1 MYKKKLMKICL
12 ASALAVSMVST
23 NVAPVLA
30 ADVAATAYE
39 GDQQVS
45 IEFVCGDEVV
55 VPERVYIVKGE
66 EYAEYGTVMFKTA
79 ELEQYIPEGYQLDES
94 YDGMPDQ
101 IWDKNIT
108 DEENNTKPLTV
119 KLKKI
124 TAEEVGDF
132 NISVQFTCEG
142 VSVSDPVTCT
152 VNGTHYVDGPYAN
165 TTFSWEKLYKALADQ
180 IPAGY
185 ELITSE
191 QGDTSVEDG
200 QTLTVELKK
209 ITAEEVGDFTVK
221 VQFTVNGELVGE
233 PVDCIVNGTHYVD
246 GTYASTTFK
255 REELA
260 EYIPEGYKMTEET
273 GDVSVEDGKILN
285 FEIAKDSS
293 EEAGDF
299 FVDVRFMY
307 NGCEYQVVND
317 CVVNG
322 TKHVSD
328 DATYTMF
335 NYSELEEYVPE
346 GYVMTMSGD
355 VTVYEGQTVNVN
367 IVPENSSISVGDFRV
382 DVKFTYAG
390 AEVATV
396 KDCIVNGTQ
405 TTAGELTYTIFNYSE
420 LEEYVPKGY
429 VLTPAGEV
437 TAYDGETLE
446 VSVAPEEARVSVGDF
461 FVKVKF
467 VSDGEELTSEQGYI
481 VNGTQIANSNHTYTM
496 FNYSELEEYVP
507 AGYKLT
513 PSGDVTITDD
523 EVLEVNVEA
532 VDPSVSVGDFFV
544 NVKFVCDGEDLT
556 PVVDCIIN
564 GTQTDNGQC
573 IYTMFNYSELEE
585 YVPEGY
591 VMTVSGDVTVYD
603 GEILEVNVAPKDAS
617 VSVGDFFVNVK
628 FVSDGKE
635 IVPAKD
641 YIINGTQV
649 DNGKY
654 VYTMFN
660 YSELKEYVPEGYAM
674 TAAGDVTVYDGETLE
689 VNLDKI
695 QKESIVNVRFVYH
708 KKVLASG
715 DYFVDPDGDGIF
727 NWSELS
733 KYVPDGYKMLRWGN
747 ESVDAGPFVV
757 QLAKKTN
764 YVPGTPGIDGKKNG
778 WYKVGDSDWSYYINN
793 RKVVSDWVA
802 VEEADPYNNNEV
814 GTVWYHMNSEGL
826 MDRGWIIDESGW
838 KVYLLD
844 SNGRMMHSQW
854 VNAPASE
861 ELNRPAGLYKLTD
874 DGAVQMNGWAE
885 SVTPGIY
892 WFCNAG
898 TGLFEVDNPASWGSE
913 KLF

>member
-30 ADVAATAYE
+30 VEINASDSGVSTSISATINFVAE
-39 GDQQVS
+39 GYDK
-45 IEFVCGDEVV
+45 
-55 VPERVYIVKGE
+55 P
-66 EYAEYGTVMFKTA
+66 FKTINNVTVSGNVFNPK
-79 ELEQYIPEGYQLDES
+79 EIVDFIPDGYQLASNEDVMLEEGQVTIVLKSAPMVKIQFYDTVSNKEIGGGDYFVNKDGDEIFNFAELPIP
-94 YDGMPDQ
+94 DGYKLVETGDQ
-101 IWDKNIT
+101 F
-108 DEENNTKPLTV
+108 V
-119 KLKKI
+119 KDY
-124 TAEEVGDF
+124 A
-132 NISVQFTCEG
+132 
-142 VSVSDPVTCT
+142 
-152 VNGTHYVDGPYAN
+152 DGNAH
-165 TTFSWEKLYKALADQ
+165 
-180 IPAGY
+180 
-185 ELITSE
+185 
-191 QGDTSVEDG
+191 
-200 QTLTVELKK
+200 
-209 ITAEEVGDFTVK
+209 TVK
-221 VQFTVNGELVGE
+221 VTPIQK
-233 PVDCIVNGTHYVD
+233 
-246 GTYASTTFK
+246 AS
-255 REELA
+255 
-260 EYIPEGYKMTEET
+260 II
-273 GDVSVEDGKILN
+273 KIL
-285 FEIAKDSS
+285 FEHDGHNVGG
-293 EEAGDF
+293 GDF
-299 FVDVRFMY
+299 FVDEDGDGV
-307 NGCEYQVVND
+307 
-317 CVVNG
+317 
-322 TKHVSD
+322 
-328 DATYTMF
+328 F
-335 NYSELEEYVPE
+335 NLSELILP
-346 GYVMTMSGD
+346 D
-355 VTVYEGQTVNVN
+355 
-367 IVPENSSISVGDFRV
+367 
-382 DVKFTYAG
+382 
-390 AEVATV
+390 
-396 KDCIVNGTQ
+396 
-405 TTAGELTYTIFNYSE
+405 
-420 LEEYVPKGY
+420 
-429 VLTPAGEV
+429 
-437 TAYDGETLE
+437 
-446 VSVAPEEARVSVGDF
+446 
-461 FVKVKF
+461 
-467 VSDGEELTSEQGYI
+467 
-481 VNGTQIANSNHTYTM
+481 
-496 FNYSELEEYVP
+496 
-507 AGYKLT
+507 GYKLKVT
-513 PSGDVTITDD
+513 GDQFVKDYADGNAHVI
-523 EVLEVNVEA
+523 EVEP
-532 VDPSVSVGDFFV
+532 VDPLVSVGDFFV
-544 NVKFVCDGEDLT
+544 NVKFVCDGKELAPAADC
-556 PVVDCIIN
+556 VVN

-603 GEILEVNVAPKDAS
+603 GETLEVNVAPKDAS

-628 FVSDGKE
+628 FVSGGTE
-635 IVPAKD
+635 VVPAKD
-641 YIINGTQV
+641 YIVNGTQV
-649 DNGKY
+649 DNGEY

-695 QKESIVNVRFVYH
+695 QKESIINVRFVYH
-708 KKVLASG
+708 KKVLAGG
-715 DYFVDPDGDGIF
+715 DYFVDEDGDGIF

-733 KYVPDGYKMLRWGN
+733 EYVPDGYKMLRWGD

-764 YVPGTPGIDGKKNG
+764 SVPGEPGIDGKKNG

>member
-30 ADVAATAYE
+30 VEINASDSGVSTSISATINFVAE
-39 GDQQVS
+39 GYDK
-45 IEFVCGDEVV
+45 
-55 VPERVYIVKGE
+55 P
-66 EYAEYGTVMFKTA
+66 FKTINNVTVSGNVFNPK
-79 ELEQYIPEGYQLDES
+79 EIVDFIPDGYQLASNEDVMLEEGQVTIVLKSAPMVKIQFYDTVSNKEIGGGDYFVNKDGDEIFNFAELPIP
-94 YDGMPDQ
+94 DGYKLVETGDQ
-101 IWDKNIT
+101 FVKDYADGNAH
-108 DEENNTKPLTV
+108 TV
-119 KLKKI
+119 KVEPIQKSSIVKVVFDYNG
-124 TAEEVGDF
+124 EEVG
-132 NISVQFTCEG
+132 G
-142 VSVSDPVTCT
+142 
-152 VNGTHYVDGPYAN
+152 
-165 TTFSWEKLYKALADQ
+165 
-180 IPAGY
+180 
-185 ELITSE
+185 
-191 QGDTSVEDG
+191 
-200 QTLTVELKK
+200 
-209 ITAEEVGDFTVK
+209 
-221 VQFTVNGELVGE
+221 
-233 PVDCIVNGTHYVD
+233 
-246 GTYASTTFK
+246 
-255 REELA
+255 
-260 EYIPEGYKMTEET
+260 
-273 GDVSVEDGKILN
+273 
-285 FEIAKDSS
+285 
-293 EEAGDF
+293 GDF
-299 FVDVRFMY
+299 FVDEDGDGV
-307 NGCEYQVVND
+307 
-317 CVVNG
+317 
-322 TKHVSD
+322 
-328 DATYTMF
+328 F
-335 NYSELEEYVPE
+335 NLSELTLPE
-346 GYVMTMSGD
+346 GYELVETGD
-355 VTVYEGQTVNVN
+355 Q
-367 IVPENSSISVGDFRV
+367 F
-382 DVKFTYAG
+382 VKDYADG
-390 AEVATV
+390 NAHTV
-396 KDCIVNGTQ
+396 KV
-405 TTAGELTYTIFNYSE
+405 
-420 LEEYVPKGY
+420 
-429 VLTPAGEV
+429 TPIQKASIIKILFEH
-437 TAYDGETLE
+437 DGHN
-446 VSVAPEEARVSVGDF
+446 VGGGDF
-461 FVKVKF
+461 FVDE
-467 VSDGEELTSEQGYI
+467 DGDG
-481 VNGTQIANSNHTYTM
+481 V
-496 FNYSELEEYVP
+496 FNLSELILP
-507 AGYKLT
+507 DGYKLKVT
-513 PSGDVTITDD
+513 GDQFVKDYADGNAHVI
-523 EVLEVNVEA
+523 EVEP
-532 VDPSVSVGDFFV
+532 VDPLVSVGDFFV
-544 NVKFVCDGEDLT
+544 NVKFVCDGKELAPAADC
-556 PVVDCIIN
+556 VVN

-603 GEILEVNVAPKDAS
+603 GETLEVNVAPKDAS

-628 FVSDGKE
+628 FVSGGTE
-635 IVPAKD
+635 VVPAKD
-641 YIINGTQV
+641 YIVNGTQV
-649 DNGKY
+649 DNGEY

-695 QKESIVNVRFVYH
+695 QKESIINVRFVYH
-708 KKVLASG
+708 KKVLAGG
-715 DYFVDPDGDGIF
+715 DYFVDEDGDGIF

-733 KYVPDGYKMLRWGN
+733 EYVPDGYKMLRWGD

-764 YVPGTPGIDGKKNG
+764 SVPGEPGIDGKKNG

>member
-30 ADVAATAYE
+30 ADVAATNTSASIIKVLFDYDGKTVGGGDFFVDEDGDGIFNLSELTLPKGYE
-39 GDQQVS
+39 LAETGDK
-45 IEFVCGDEVV
+45 FVKDYTGDEAKTVKVKPIQKSTIISVV
-55 VPERVYIVKGE
+55 FDNDGKTVGGGDFFVDEDGDGIFNLSELTLPEGYELAETGDKFVKDYTGDEAKTVKVKPIQKSTIINVVFEYNGE
-66 EYAEYGTVMFKTA
+66 TVGGGDFFVDEDGDGIFNLS
-79 ELEQYIPEGYQLDES
+79 ELTLPEGYQLVVAGDQFVKDYADGKSHTIEVEPIQKS
-94 YDGMPDQ
+94 TIIKVLFEYDGH
-101 IWDKNIT
+101 N
-108 DEENNTKPLTV
+108 
-119 KLKKI
+119 
-124 TAEEVGDF
+124 VG
-132 NISVQFTCEG
+132 G
-142 VSVSDPVTCT
+142 
-152 VNGTHYVDGPYAN
+152 
-165 TTFSWEKLYKALADQ
+165 
-180 IPAGY
+180 
-185 ELITSE
+185 
-191 QGDTSVEDG
+191 
-200 QTLTVELKK
+200 
-209 ITAEEVGDFTVK
+209 
-221 VQFTVNGELVGE
+221 
-233 PVDCIVNGTHYVD
+233 
-246 GTYASTTFK
+246 
-255 REELA
+255 
-260 EYIPEGYKMTEET
+260 
-273 GDVSVEDGKILN
+273 
-285 FEIAKDSS
+285 
-293 EEAGDF
+293 GDF
-299 FVDVRFMY
+299 FVDED
-307 NGCEYQVVND
+307 GD
-317 CVVNG
+317 G
-322 TKHVSD
+322 I
-328 DATYTMF
+328 F
-335 NYSELEEYVPE
+335 NLSELILPD
-346 GYVMTMSGD
+346 GYQLVVSGD
-355 VTVYEGQTVNVN
+355 QL
-367 IVPENSSISVGDFRV
+367 
-382 DVKFTYAG
+382 
-390 AEVATV
+390 V
-396 KDCIVNGTQ
+396 KDY
-405 TTAGELTYTIFNYSE
+405 A
-420 LEEYVPKGY
+420 
-429 VLTPAGEV
+429 
-437 TAYDGETLE
+437 DGEAHVVKVE
-446 VSVAPEEARVSVGDF
+446 PVEPKVSVGDF
-461 FVKVKF
+461 F
-467 VSDGEELTSEQGYI
+467 I
-481 VNGTQIANSNHTYTM
+481 NA
-496 FNYSELEEYVP
+496 
-507 AGYKLT
+507 
-513 PSGDVTITDD
+513 
-523 EVLEVNVEA
+523 
-532 VDPSVSVGDFFV
+532 
-544 NVKFVCDGEDLT
+544 KFVCDGEDLT
-556 PVVDCIIN
+556 PVVDCIVN

-603 GEILEVNVAPKDAS
+603 GEVLEVNVAPKDAS

-641 YIINGTQV
+641 YIVNGIQV

-674 TAAGDVTVYDGETLE
+674 TAAGDATVYDGETLE

-708 KKVLASG
+708 KKVLAGG

-764 YVPGTPGIDGKKNG
+764 SVPGTPGIDGKKNG